1 MLCNLEVVPGDAV
14 ISEVSGVVFWFGV
27 CCFFFFKLCRGS
39 TCTQFVS
46 WLYQIQNNCSM
57 GV

>member
-1 MLCNLEVVPGDAV
+1 MPGNLEVVPGDGV
-14 ISEVSGVVFWFGV
+14 ISDVCVVFWFGV
-27 CCFFFFKLCRGS
+27 NFFFFKLCRGS

-46 WLYQIQNNCSM
+46 WLYQIQNNRSM